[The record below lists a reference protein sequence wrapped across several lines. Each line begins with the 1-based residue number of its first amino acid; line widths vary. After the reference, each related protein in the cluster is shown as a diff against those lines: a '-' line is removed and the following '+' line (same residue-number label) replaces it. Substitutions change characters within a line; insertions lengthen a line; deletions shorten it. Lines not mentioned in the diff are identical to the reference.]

1 MTIPQKE
8 PKGHR
13 ITNAS
18 NITFPKLLK
27 STKTIK
33 DFYYIWYL
41 VSMRTGRHLSR
52 QCCGYYH
59 FLIKARFVKIC
70 IFTTSYY
77 LQQEL
82 LSVCLSSPA
91 FQYIIYFFSSPIPIL
106 NVNIKKRHLIPP
118 PTPTH
123 PQQPSIHCR
132 PAAHCTAL
140 HCKLTVQPRSGHH
153 MKHVQRHL
161 TLRHSTA
168 GREPANPH
176 KDLR

>member
-41 VSMRTGRHLSR
+41 VSMRTGRHLSG

-59 FLIKARFVKIC
+59 FSDKSKIC
-70 IFTTSYY
+70 QNPYFYNK
-77 LQQEL
+77 L
-82 LSVCLSSPA
+82 LSPTGA
-91 FQYIIYFFSSPIPIL
+91 IIGVFIEPGFSIHNLLFFFTNPNNKRKYKKKIPD
-106 NVNIKKRHLIPP
+106 IPP
-118 PTPTH
+118 PTH
-123 PQQPSIHCR
+123 PQQPSIHR
-132 PAAHCTAL
+132 SPAAHCTAL

>member
-8 PKGHR
+8 PKGRR

-18 NITFPKLLK
+18 NITCPKLLK

-41 VSMRTGRHLSR
+41 VSMRTGRHLSG

-59 FLIKARFVKIC
+59 FSDKSKIC
-70 IFTTSYY
+70 HNLYFYDK
-77 LQQEL
+77 L
-82 LSVCLSSPA
+82 LSPTGA
-91 FQYIIYFFSSPIPIL
+91 IIGVFIEPGFSIHNLLFFFTNP
-106 NVNIKKRHLIPP
+106 NNKRKYKKRYLIPP
-118 PTPTH
+118 PPPTRNSL
-123 PQQPSIHCR
+123 QSI
-132 PAAHCTAL
+132 AAQR
-140 HCKLTVQPRSGHH
+140 LTVQHSTASRQCNPAH